1 MGTLDNRNS
10 GKGGS
15 KVRRVGQTSGTY
27 YGQNPRAKT
36 DRPAPKDERP

>member
-15 KVRRVGQTSGTY
+15 KVKRVGHTSGQW
-27 YGQNPRAKT
+27 YGQNPRTKT